1 MSDTQKM
8 SMGFV
13 IGLGVGVALYFAV
26 VSLLPTLGKYTWI
39 VL

>member
-8 SMGFV
+8 GLGFV
-13 IGLGVGVALYFAV
+13 FGLGVGVAVYFAV
-26 VSLLPTLGKYTWI
+26 VTALPTLGKYTWI

>member
-8 SMGFV
+8 GLGFV
-13 IGLGVGVALYFAV
+13 LGLGVGVALYFAV
-26 VSLLPTLGKYTWI
+26 VTALPTLGKYTWI